1 MENVT
6 KGLVALAA
14 LTFVIGVLA
23 GLTGGVLMGYPAE
36 SFSRACETT
45 WHWLPSPSCSWARGK
60 QPPQG
65 VEARFRILNLFG
77 IWGLEL

>member
-36 SFSRACETT
+36 SFSRACDN
-45 WHWLPSPSCSWARGK
+45 LALVAIAFMLMGK
-60 QPPQG
+60 GQAATPG
-65 VEARFRILNLFG
+65 G
-77 IWGLEL
+77 

>member
-36 SFSRACETT
+36 SFSRACDN
-45 WHWLPSPSCSWARGK
+45 LALVAIALMLMGK
-60 QPPQG
+60 GQAATPG
-65 VEARFRILNLFG
+65 G
-77 IWGLEL
+77 